1 MILGEALI
9 ITVSVE
15 VKKSEFTKLNLEL
28 EKI

>member
-15 VKKSEFTKLNLEL
+15 VKKSEFTKLNLEP